1 MNSRVTNHFIL
12 CSLRLKAESRA
23 RTNSGSESNDGAVRR
38 EAGLVLHEIG
48 HHCIRRFPGP
58 DMSAPRLTGA
68 LIPAEL
74 LCLSSRAK
82 WNGAVSMQVL
92 TCPCFVASQAL
103 SILHVFIHRMALGI
117 QLC

>member
-1 MNSRVTNHFIL
+1 MNSHATKHFIL
-12 CSLRLKAESRA
+12 CSVRLKAESRA
-23 RTNSGSESNDGAVRR
+23 RTNSGSESNGGAVGR

-48 HHCIRRFPGP
+48 HHRVRRFPQP
-58 DMSAPRLTGA
+58 DTSAPRLTGA

-82 WNGAVSMQVL
+82 RNDAVSMQVL

-103 SILHVFIHRMALGI
+103 SILHVFIHRVALGI